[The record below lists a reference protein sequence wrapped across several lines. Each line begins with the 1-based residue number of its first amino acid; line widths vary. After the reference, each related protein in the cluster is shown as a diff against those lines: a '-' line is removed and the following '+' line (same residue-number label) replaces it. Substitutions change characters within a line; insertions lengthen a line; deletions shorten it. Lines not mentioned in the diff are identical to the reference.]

1 MQKRGSTILS
11 LKIQRKNSEVANEQN
26 LKPFKKGQSGN
37 PKGAPRKL
45 VSQLKTIGYTKAEA
59 ANTINSMLAMT
70 IDELKD
76 VFEKKESTILEKTI
90 ANALKRSLEKGSLY
104 SLDTLLS
111 RTHGKPTE
119 MVEVDANVNQ
129 KKTIIVQFG
138 KGNNTVQSTPGT
150 MEGT

>member
-1 MQKRGSTILS
+1 MKKRGNI
-11 LKIQRKNSEVANEQN
+11 EN

-37 PKGAPRKL
+37 PAGPPRKL
-45 VSQLKTIGYTKAEA
+45 VSQLSIIGYSKAEA

-70 IDELKD
+70 IDELKE

-90 ANALKRSLEKGSLY
+90 ANALKKSLEKGSLY

-119 MVEVDANVNQ
+119 MLEVDANVNQ
-129 KKTIIVQFG
+129 KKTLIIEFG
-138 KGNNTVQSTPGT
+138 KGNNTVRPASGSMDGT
-150 MEGT
+150 E